1 MRVYKLSTN
10 LTDEENRN
18 LVINLSDE
26 ETKTLSTLDMSVS
39 VDLLDEDNR
48 LTTVMV
54 SNLISLEK
62 IKSFLKNH
70 SVEFEVE
77 DITEAF
83 SNEKDEDTLK
93 EILENL
99 TQDEILKTFGVEI

>member
-18 LVINLSDE
+18 LVLNLSDE

-39 VDLLDEDNR
+39 VDLLDEEDR

-62 IKSFLKNH
+62 IKSFLNNH
-70 SVEFEVE
+70 QVQFEVE

-83 SNEKDEDTLK
+83 SDEKDEDTLK

-99 TQDEILKTFGVEI
+99 TQDDILKTFGVEI

>member
-18 LVINLSDE
+18 LVLNLSDE

-62 IKSFLKNH
+62 IKSFLNNH
-70 SVEFEVE
+70 LVKFEVE
-77 DITEAF
+77 DITEVF
-83 SNEKDEDTLK
+83 SNEENEDKLK

-99 TQDEILKTFGVEI
+99 TQDDILKTFGVEI